1 MIRRI
6 YIAAAS
12 KEIERAERVRDQL
25 RSHGFPIMSTW
36 MEQIRQIGVAN
47 PRDASHAQR
56 RKWSL
61 QCLYEVSNS
70 DVLLFLV
77 PPEGIDT
84 ADAWGELI
92 HAHNRPDIDI
102 LCAGDT
108 KRSIFCALGQ
118 EFTNDDDAV
127 LHISWMP

>member
-1 MIRRI
+1 MTQYI

-25 RSHGFPIMSTW
+25 RGHGFTITSTW
-36 MEQIRQIGVAN
+36 MDQIRQIGEAN

-56 RKWSL
+56 HTWSL
-61 QCLYEVSNS
+61 QCLYEVWKS

-77 PPEGIDT
+77 PPVGIDT
-84 ADAWGELI
+84 AGAWGELI
-92 HAHNRPDIDI
+92 HAHNQKEIEI

-108 KRSIFCALGQ
+108 KRSIFCALGK
-118 EFTNDDDAV
+118 EFASDNEAIAHLVETR
-127 LHISWMP
+127 